1 MLTILF
7 FVLMAVIFG
16 RLAYFAIRLAW
27 GFTRVLFTLIF
38 LPLMFV
44 GAILGGLIRLAF
56 PLLIIVGIISLIRVR

>member
-38 LPLMFV
+38 LPMMFI

-56 PLLIIVGIISLIRVR
+56 PSLIIVGIVSLTRVR

>member
-56 PLLIIVGIISLIRVR
+56 PLLIIVGIISLIKVR